1 MIYLLPEGTPLC
13 RGGWKGRN
21 PGPGGDRGSCPGRL
35 LLPLPLAAGSPL
47 SLSVGYHNFG
57 AGLNTDGI
65 QWYTPPIP
73 SYAYSA

>member
-1 MIYLLPEGTPLC
+1 MIYLLPEGTALC
-13 RGGWKGRN
+13 RGGGWNGRN

-35 LLPLPLAAGSPL
+35 LLPFPLAAAGSPL
-47 SLSVGYHNFG
+47 SLSVGYHSFG

-73 SYAYSA
+73 S